1 MMMAIIARNGI
12 VRPGWARLVVYIR
25 YLDDSGS
32 LMRLD
37 AHVWGRASASA
48 VLQNIG
54 QSLDVPGIRL
64 AWHGFGNS
72 GRLKKVNPR
81 LLQGRPALVK
91 AADSRI
97 HSIDRKEYD
106 HW

>member
-1 MMMAIIARNGI
+1 MMAIIARNGI

-25 YLDDSGS
+25 YLDDPGS

-37 AHVWGRASASA
+37 AHVWRWASASA

-54 QSLDVPGIRL
+54 QSLDVPGIHL
-64 AWHGFGNS
+64 IWHGFGNS

-91 AADSRI
+91 AADGRI